1 MKLSAFAFLFLSS
14 VAVSS
19 AHADTDRLGGRW
31 RGTYSSPLPDTVI
44 ELQFD
49 QAAGLYRG
57 RYWSARR
64 SETDFP
70 ANEPGFGDTVRFAV
84 PNVGVFEGRLHG
96 DTIEGNFV
104 SAEGTAAAHV
114 SRAPE
119 PDFGFVD

>member
-1 MKLSAFAFLFLSS
+1 MKLSAFVFLFLSS

-31 RGTYSSPLPDTVI
+31 RGTYSSPLSDTVI

-49 QAAGLYRG
+49 QTAGLYRG
-57 RYWSARR
+57 RYWSARP
-64 SETDFP
+64 SETNFP
-70 ANEPGFGDTVRFAV
+70 VNEPGFGDTVRFAV

-104 SAEGTAAAHV
+104 GAEGTAPFHV

-119 PDFGFVD
+119 PDFGLVD